1 MLVQSVVMNITMFLM
16 IHLCVRVRRNNAI
29 MHMRERV
36 FSGTDGVISAV
47 HGKGDDGGGV
57 INIRR
62 SSSTNLT
69 ATAAGANATT
79 STTVTANLNNTTSIG
94 IGSALVTQ
102 PSDAGGQPRP
112 LKKSRSRHYILDFD
126 SRYFWQ
132 WTDFQSYVDFML
144 VVWAVGAAITY
155 LMLSVTW
162 FMETI
167 GFLAVFTEAMLGLPQ
182 FVRNYKNKS
191 THGMSICMVIMW
203 TAGDMFKTGY
213 FILRHA
219 PTQFWICGT
228 LQVSLDLAILLQ
240 VYIYRKN
247 PAPRSVNNNNSNK
260 NSIHS
265 HRHHS
270 SIRSTSRAAD
280 SQHQPLGSPGNG
292 CTLLSS
298 PDSNDT
304 APILPGRRD
313 VGVGCNRL
321 LGLAPLATACSSSAA
336 SSFYNSILGAECSV
350 SLRSRDRSS
359 LTPGRNSQT
368 AVGKSGRLATRF
380 QHSKS
385 HSISSSPR
393 ETTPVRNSAVI
404 SVRGGSDKFSD
415 RQKTASL
422 PLPKR
427 RQLSLSA
434 HETTTL
440 GLEEGSND
448 RHNVSDD
455 QQPSS
460 HVNIPTEETFNGCSL
475 AGDNCSFDT
484 ATSGLCGPHQAR
496 DSSCTLNSNS
506 YKEQYILG
514 CGHYRSNLKH
524 YDALLAGGGCVV
536 TGPPKDDNV
545 DALAMVEFGERKEQ
559 HANASSTCKQPEP
572 ERCEK
577 QEDEKIATVQ
587 PKTHHYPTN
596 AKSLEDIL

>member
-1 MLVQSVVMNITMFLM
+1 MNHFM
-16 IHLCVRVRRNNAI
+16 
-29 MHMRERV
+29 
-36 FSGTDGVISAV
+36 
-47 HGKGDDGGGV
+47 
-57 INIRR
+57 
-62 SSSTNLT
+62 
-69 ATAAGANATT
+69 
-79 STTVTANLNNTTSIG
+79 
-94 IGSALVTQ
+94 
-102 PSDAGGQPRP
+102 
-112 LKKSRSRHYILDFD
+112 DFD

-240 VYIYRKN
+240 VYIYRN
-247 PAPRSVNNNNSNK
+247 VNNNNSNK

-265 HRHHS
+265 HRNHA
-270 SIRSTSRAAD
+270 SIRSNCGRASD
-280 SQHQPLGSPGNG
+280 QPQHQQLHGSPGNG

-298 PDSNDT
+298 PDSHDT

-321 LGLAPLATACSSSAA
+321 LGLAPLATVCSSSAT
-336 SSFYNSILGAECSV
+336 SSFYSSMLGAECSV

-359 LTPGRNSQT
+359 LTPGRNSQGGT
-368 AVGKSGRLATRF
+368 VASAGKGNRLTSRF

-385 HSISSSPR
+385 HSIASSPR

-404 SVRGGSDKFSD
+404 SIRGGSEKFSD

-427 RQLSLSA
+427 RQLSLSVNEPTPVDGA
-434 HETTTL
+434 DGSGGPQQADETL
-440 GLEEGSND
+440 NGS
-448 RHNVSDD
+448 
-455 QQPSS
+455 
-460 HVNIPTEETFNGCSL
+460 SL

-484 ATSGLCGPHQAR
+484 ATSGLVGGPHQAR

-524 YDALLAGGGCVV
+524 YDALLAGGGCV
-536 TGPPKDDNV
+536 TATPRKADDT
-545 DALAMVEFGERKEQ
+545 DALAMVEFGERKGQLTTSSSSKQRELTER
-559 HANASSTCKQPEP
+559 ASKDEAV
-572 ERCEK
+572 E
-577 QEDEKIATVQ
+577 EKIATVQ

>member
-1 MLVQSVVMNITMFLM
+1 MEK
-16 IHLCVRVRRNNAI
+16 R
-29 MHMRERV
+29 
-36 FSGTDGVISAV
+36 
-47 HGKGDDGGGV
+47 
-57 INIRR
+57 
-62 SSSTNLT
+62 
-69 ATAAGANATT
+69 
-79 STTVTANLNNTTSIG
+79 
-94 IGSALVTQ
+94 
-102 PSDAGGQPRP
+102 
-112 LKKSRSRHYILDFD
+112 DFD

-162 FMETI
+162 FMETV

-240 VYIYRKN
+240 VYLYRN
-247 PAPRSVNNNNSNK
+247 VNNNNNSNK

-265 HRHHS
+265 HRNHS
-270 SIRSTSRAAD
+270 SIRSSCGRATD
-280 SQHQPLGSPGNG
+280 QQQSHGSPGNG

-298 PDSNDT
+298 PDSHDT

-336 SSFYNSILGAECSV
+336 SSFYSSMLGAECSN

-359 LTPGRNSQT
+359 LTPGRNSQGGAAGRGT
-368 AVGKSGRLATRF
+368 TRLATRF

-385 HSISSSPR
+385 HSIASSPR
-393 ETTPVRNSAVI
+393 ETTPVRNSTVI
-404 SVRGGSDKFSD
+404 SVRGGSEKFSD

-427 RQLSLSA
+427 RQLSLNVND
-434 HETTTL
+434 TTNV
-440 GLEEGSND
+440 GEEESND
-448 RHNVSDD
+448 PHAAGQDH
-455 QQPSS
+455 QASS
-460 HVNIPTEETFNGCSL
+460 RANIPTEETFNVSSM
-475 AGDNCSFDT
+475 AGENCSFDT
-484 ATSGLCGPHQAR
+484 ATSGLGGPLQAR

-524 YDALLAGGGCVV
+524 YDALLAGGGCVAEV
-536 TGPPKDDNV
+536 RKDDDV
-545 DALAMVEFGERKEQ
+545 DAVAMVEFGQRKAQ
-559 HANASSTCKQPEP
+559 LNSTTSRQQSAAKNETA
-572 ERCEK
+572 
-577 QEDEKIATVQ
+577 DEKIATVQ
-587 PKTHHYPTN
+587 PKTHHYLTN
-596 AKSLEDIL
+596 SKSLEDIL

>member
-1 MLVQSVVMNITMFLM
+1 MDWIINDELGLTVGHLVTWSAASFMVVGGVLPYIPQYRQIKQTQDPEGFSLLVCLALLLANSLRILFWFFSRFELPLLVQSVVMNLTMFLM
-16 IHLCVRVRRNNAI
+16 IHLCVNVRRNNAI
-29 MHMRERV
+29 MRMRERV
-36 FSGTDGVISAV
+36 FS
-47 HGKGDDGGGV
+47 
-57 INIRR
+57 
-62 SSSTNLT
+62 
-69 ATAAGANATT
+69 
-79 STTVTANLNNTTSIG
+79 
-94 IGSALVTQ
+94 
-102 PSDAGGQPRP
+102 
-112 LKKSRSRHYILDFD
+112 DFD

-213 FILRHA
+213 FVLRNA

-240 VYIYRKN
+240 VYIYR
-247 PAPRSVNNNNSNK
+247 NNNNSNSNK
-260 NSIHS
+260 NSIHL
-265 HRHHS
+265 HRNHS
-270 SIRSTSRAAD
+270 
-280 SQHQPLGSPGNG
+280 PNG
-292 CTLLSS
+292 CPILSS
-298 PDSNDT
+298 PDSHDT

-313 VGVGCNRL
+313 IGVGCNRL
-321 LGLAPLATACSSSAA
+321 LGLAPLAAACSSSAA
-336 SSFYNSILGAECSV
+336 SSFYSSMLGAAECSV
-350 SLRSRDRSS
+350 SLRSRTDRNS
-359 LTPGRNSQT
+359 LTPGRAAGGRN
-368 AVGKSGRLATRF
+368 GRLGTGSKF
-380 QHSKS
+380 HHSKS
-385 HSISSSPR
+385 HSISSSPHR
-393 ETTPVRNSAVI
+393 ETTPVRHSAVI
-404 SVRGGSDKFSD
+404 SVRGGSEKFSD

-434 HETTTL
+434 TESNGTGL
-440 GLEEGSND
+440 GEL
-448 RHNVSDD
+448 SDLAAENH
-455 QQPSS
+455 PSS
-460 HVNIPTEETFNGCSL
+460 RGHEEAFNCSSL

-484 ATSGLCGPHQAR
+484 ATSGLGGQQQRR

-524 YDALLAGGGCVV
+524 YDALLAGGCVSSEKKPTP
-536 TGPPKDDNV
+536 TGKSTQGED
-545 DALAMVEFGERKEQ
+545 LAMVELGEKGRSGTPRPSGAGEDVRLKMGETT
-559 HANASSTCKQPEP
+559 S
-572 ERCEK
+572 
-577 QEDEKIATVQ
+577 DEKIPTVQ

-596 AKSLEDIL
+596 AKSLENIL